1 MHLQI
6 KPNVSLLK
14 TIQLHRFLFNL
25 LFLISLNGFG
35 QQLHL
40 KIVGK
45 NDLQTKAI
53 DSVGYSKSFGNA
65 KGILDETNLFSKKLL
80 QAGFLEQEVLESRK
94 QNDST
99 FLYLY
104 NVGAKTNFVHIYV
117 GKNLEVG
124 NWNLNVV
131 KNDTLKLPF
140 GESEAFLNSTL
151 KKLEAK
157 GFSMAKVQLTNL
169 KKHGNFVSADL
180 KVTSDKKR
188 QWNDIVINGYEKFP
202 GGHKNN
208 LKRLYKKRVFNQENL
223 EKLYKDIGQFQF
235 VKQTKYPEIL
245 FTKDST
251 KVFVYL
257 EKAKSN
263 SFDGFIGFSN
273 DENRKVI
280 FNGYVDLTLNN
291 AMNSGEK
298 LALYWKSNGKD
309 QKTFHVGAEIPYVFK
324 SPIGMK
330 VQLHIFKQDSTFQNT
345 QTAMDFGYYF
355 NYNTRLYLGY
365 QSAESS
371 DIKNSNTLLLSDY
384 KNKFYTSNFEF
395 VEYKEDDYLF
405 PEKSN
410 FNIKIGTGRRDSKF
424 QNNTQFFGSVNLS
437 HNFYLNA
444 KNILNIKSQNYYL
457 QSDEYILNEM
467 YRFGGINSIRGF
479 NENSLQGNQFSSVL
493 TEYRYVL
500 SPSIYVHSI
509 IDYAYFQD
517 KTTNLKGNLLGLG
530 FGFGLLTK
538 NGLFNLVYANGS
550 AKDQAIKLSNSMV
563 HISLKARF

>member
-1 MHLQI
+1 
-6 KPNVSLLK
+6 
-14 TIQLHRFLFNL
+14 LHRFLFYF
-25 LFLISLNGFG
+25 LFLSSLNSFG
-35 QQLHL
+35 QQLYL

-45 NDLQTKAI
+45 NDLQTKVI
-53 DSVGYSKSFGNA
+53 DSVGYTKSFGEA
-65 KGILDETNLFSKKLL
+65 KGILDETNLFSNKLL
-80 QAGFLEQEVLESRK
+80 QTGFLGQEVLESRK
-94 QNDST
+94 ENDST

-104 NVGAKTNFVHIYV
+104 NIGAKTNFIHIYI
-117 GKNLEVG
+117 GRNLEVG
-124 NWNLNVV
+124 NWDLYTTN
-131 KNDTLKLPF
+131 KDTLVLPF
-140 GESEAFLNSTL
+140 NQSETFMNSIL
-151 KKLEAK
+151 KKLETK

-169 KKHGNFVSADL
+169 KKHTNFVSADL

-202 GGHKNN
+202 EGHKNN

-223 EKLYKDIGQFQF
+223 DKLYKDITQFPF

-245 FTKDST
+245 FTRDST

-273 DENRKVI
+273 EDNKKVI
-280 FNGYVDLTLNN
+280 FNGYLDLTLIN

-298 LALYWKSNGKD
+298 LAFYWKSNGKD
-309 QKTFHVGAEIPYVFK
+309 QKTFRVGAEIPYVFK

-330 VQLHIFKQDSTFQNT
+330 VQLNIFKQDSTYQNT
-345 QTAMDFGYYF
+345 QTSIDFGYYF

-365 QSAESS
+365 QSTESS

-384 KNKFYTSNFEF
+384 TNKFYTSNFEF
-395 VEYKEDDYLF
+395 VEYKTEDYLF
-405 PEKSN
+405 PEKTN
-410 FNIKIGTGRRDSKF
+410 FTIKIGTGRRESKF
-424 QNNTQFFGSVNLS
+424 QNNNQFFGSLNLS
-437 HNFYLNA
+437 HNLYLNS
-444 KNILNIKSQNYYL
+444 KNILNLKSQNYYL
-457 QSDEYILNEM
+457 QSDVYILNEL

-479 NENSLQGNQFSSVL
+479 NENTLQGNIFSSVL
-493 TEYRYVL
+493 SEYRYVL

-509 IDYAYFQD
+509 MDYAYFQD
-517 KTTNLKGNLLGLG
+517 KTTNINGNLLGLG

-550 AKDQAIKLSNSMV
+550 TKDQAIKLSSSIV
-563 HISLKARF
+563 QISLKASF

>member
-1 MHLQI
+1 LQ
-6 KPNVSLLK
+6 
-14 TIQLHRFLFNL
+14 RFHFIL
-25 LFLISLNGFG
+25 LFLISLNSFG

-40 KIVGK
+40 KIIGK

-53 DSVGYSKSFGNA
+53 DSIGYSKSFGNA

-80 QAGFLEQEVLESRK
+80 NAGYLEQEVLESRK

-99 FLYLY
+99 FLYIY
-104 NVGAKTNFVHIYV
+104 NVGAKTKFVHIHIV
-117 GKNLEVG
+117 RNLDVG
-124 NWNLNVV
+124 NWDLYAV
-131 KNDTLKLPF
+131 KNDTLKLAF
-140 GESEAFLNSTL
+140 VESEAFLNWTL

-169 KKHGNFVSADL
+169 KKHADFVSADL
-180 KVTSDKKR
+180 KITSEKKR
-188 QWNDIVINGYEKFP
+188 QLNDIVINGYDKFP
-202 GGHKNN
+202 EGHKNN

-223 EKLYKDIGQFQF
+223 DKLYKDLSQFQF

-280 FNGYVDLTLNN
+280 FNGYLDLTLNN

-309 QKTFHVGAEIPYVFK
+309 QKTFRVGAEIPYIFK
-324 SPIGMK
+324 SPIAMK
-330 VQLHIFKQDSTFQNT
+330 VQLNIFKQDSTFQNT
-345 QTAMDFGYYF
+345 QTAIDFGYYF

-384 KNKFYTSNFEF
+384 TNKFYTSNFEF

-424 QNNTQFFGSVNLS
+424 QNNSQFYGSVNFS
-437 HNFYLNA
+437 HNLYLNA

-457 QSDEYILNEM
+457 QSDTYILNEL

-479 NENSLQGNQFSSVL
+479 NENTLQGNIFSSFL

-500 SPSIYVHSI
+500 SPSIYFHSI
-509 IDYAYFQD
+509 MDYAYFQD
-517 KTTNLKGNLLGLG
+517 KTTNIKGNLIGLGL
-530 FGFGLLTK
+530 GFGLLTK
-538 NGLFNLVYANGS
+538 NGLFNLVYANGN
-550 AKDQAIKLSNSMV
+550 AKDQAIQFSNSMV
-563 HISLKARF
+563 HISLKAKF

>member
-1 MHLQI
+1 M
-6 KPNVSLLK
+6 
-14 TIQLHRFLFNL
+14 
-25 LFLISLNGFG
+25 
-35 QQLHL
+35 
-40 KIVGK
+40 
-45 NDLQTKAI
+45 QTKAI
-53 DSVGYSKSFGNA
+53 DSIGYTKSFGNA

-104 NVGAKTNFVHIYV
+104 TIGAKTNFIHIYI
-117 GKNLEVG
+117 GRNLEVG
-124 NWNLNVV
+124 DWDLYTVN
-131 KNDTLKLPF
+131 KDTLVLPF
-140 GESEAFLNSTL
+140 EQSETFLNSTL
-151 KKLEAK
+151 RKLEAK

-169 KKHGNFVSADL
+169 KKHTNFVSADL

-188 QWNDIVINGYEKFP
+188 QWNDIVINGYDKFP
-202 GGHKNN
+202 EGYKNN
-208 LKRLYKKRVFNQENL
+208 LKRLYKKRIFNQENL

-280 FNGYVDLTLNN
+280 FNGYLDLTLNN

-309 QKTFHVGAEIPYVFK
+309 QKTFRVGAEIPYVFK

-330 VQLHIFKQDSTFQNT
+330 VQLNIFKQDSTYQNT
-345 QTAMDFGYYF
+345 QTSIDFGYYF
-355 NYNTRLYLGY
+355 NYNTRLYFGY
-365 QSAESS
+365 QSTESS

-384 KNKFYTSNFEF
+384 TNKFYTSNFEF
-395 VEYKEDDYLF
+395 VEYKDDDYLF

-410 FNIKIGTGRRDSKF
+410 FNFKIGTGRRDSKF
-424 QNNTQFFGSVNLS
+424 QNNSQFYGSVNLS
-437 HNFYLNA
+437 HNIYLNS
-444 KNILNIKSQNYYL
+444 KNILNLKSQNYYL
-457 QSDEYILNEM
+457 QSDAYILNEL

-479 NENSLQGNQFSSVL
+479 NENTLQGNIFSSVL
-493 TEYRYVL
+493 SEYRYVL

-509 IDYAYFQD
+509 MDYAYFQD
-517 KTTNLKGNLLGLG
+517 KTTNIKGNLLGLG

-550 AKDQAIKLSNSMV
+550 TKDQAIKFSSSIV
-563 HISLKARF
+563 HISLKASF